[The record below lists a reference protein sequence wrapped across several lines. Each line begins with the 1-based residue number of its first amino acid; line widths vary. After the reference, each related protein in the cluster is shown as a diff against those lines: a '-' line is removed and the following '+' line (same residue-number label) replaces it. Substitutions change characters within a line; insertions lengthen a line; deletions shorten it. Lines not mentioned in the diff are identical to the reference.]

1 MHYNGIQ
8 FPVWGFL
15 MKTVKFAACI
25 FLAAFTLLLVGC
37 LPEYSTVV
45 DEIKSEPAETPAVT
59 ETAVEVDELSEDPT
73 AAPAKPTEA
82 ATEAPATATPEP
94 TAEPTATPLVDPNP
108 DYPYYLYVE
117 KGSFTITIY
126 GKDENFNY
134 TKVVRQYRIGHGD
147 TKTPVGIF
155 KLSST
160 RHRWY
165 TFRLGG
171 SVQYATAYWGNLYI
185 HSPLYGSEN
194 PWNLWPKYYNGEYG
208 IGTAHTGGCLRMV
221 TEAAKFIYENCP
233 VGTTLEIVNGSP
245 RGTTS
250 PAVPPMV
257 KYGYDPTDVEANG

>member
-1 MHYNGIQ
+1 MRSVK
-8 FPVWGFL
+8 PVL
-15 MKTVKFAACI
+15 CI
-25 FLAAFTLLLVGC
+25 MLAALTLLLVGC
-37 LPEYSTVV
+37 MPNYSVVV
-45 DEIKSEPAETPAVT
+45 D
-59 ETAVEVDELSEDPT
+59 
-73 AAPAKPTEA
+73 
-82 ATEAPATATPEP
+82 ATEAPTEPAVSESVVTVSETEFQPTAQPTEEPTPTP
-94 TAEPTATPLVDPNP
+94 TAEPTPEPTPTPLVDPNP

-126 GKDENFNY
+126 GKDENYEY
-134 TKVVRQYRIGHGD
+134 TQIVRQYRIGHGD

-155 KLSST
+155 KLSDT

-185 HSPLYGSEN
+185 HSPLYGTEN
-194 PWNLWPKYYNGEYG
+194 AWNMWPKYYNGEYG

-233 VGTTLEIVNGSP
+233 PGTTLEIVNGSP

-257 KYGYDPTDVEANG
+257 KYGYDPTDTEANGN